1 MRLKDKVAI
10 LTGAGSGIGK
20 ATALMFAKEGAKVVV
35 AGRRGRPLKKVV
47 DTICSHGGSAIDQQT
62 DVTNGAQIK
71 SLVKTA
77 LSEYGKLD
85 IAFANAGINP
95 SRTNI
100 LETTEDAWHQ
110 TLNTNLT
117 GVFLTC
123 KYSVPALI
131 ENGGGAIIV
140 TSSMVGMTGVKNR
153 IPYGAS
159 KGGVNQLVRCMAID
173 LAEFNVRVNAI
184 CPGRVMSEM
193 VSHLKTSDGGWGGVY
208 KSYPLGMKG
217 EPEHVA
223 HAALYLASE
232 ESEWVTGVLLP
243 VEGGYLTY

>member
-20 ATALMFAKEGAKVVV
+20 ATALLFAKEGARVVV
-35 AGRRGRPLKKVV
+35 GGRRPEPLKTVV
-47 DTICSHGGSAIDQQT
+47 ETIRAAGGTADDCLM
-62 DVTNGAQIK
+62 DVTKPEQVK
-71 SLVKTA
+71 ELVRTA
-77 LSEYGKLD
+77 VSQHGKLD
-85 IAFANAGINP
+85 IVFANAGINP
-95 SRTNI
+95 SRTTI
-100 LETTEDAWHQ
+100 LETTEAAWHE

-123 KYSVPALI
+123 KYSLPALI
-131 ENGGGAIIV
+131 ENGGGSIVV

-159 KGGVNQLVRCMAID
+159 KGGVNQMVKCMAID
-173 LAEFNVRVNAI
+173 CAEYKVRVNAV

-193 VSHLKTSDGGWGGVY
+193 VAHLKADDGEWGGIS
-208 KSYPLGMKG
+208 KPYPLGMEGK
-217 EPEHVA
+217 PEHVA
-223 HAALYLASE
+223 AAALYLASD
-232 ESEWVTGVLLP
+232 ESAWVTGVFLP